1 MQLRIHAVEGRLVA
15 SVGADG
21 RVRPGRYAARDAQ
34 GAVQVGDAIE
44 VRVARARVTA
54 EVRSV
59 THVAA
64 AEEGLEERT

>member
-34 GAVQVGDAIE
+34 GAPLAEGEIVPDLDHYRRSGRRGDLVVEE
-44 VRVARARVTA
+44 VA
-54 EVRSV
+54 S
-59 THVAA
+59 
-64 AEEGLEERT
+64 